1 MQNTEIHSKE
11 DAGIILKE
19 FSEKTKGTGNLKK

>member
-1 MQNTEIHSKE
+1 MEIHSKE

-19 FSEKTKGTGNLKK
+19 FSEKTKGTGNLKKWL